1 MLVKLNGTFSY
12 FKIRKRGVFA
22 LQTTA
27 PITFCLICRTFQKL
41 WCFAKI
47 ALVTVRNQAMSCHH
61 SVISLKISFRRG
73 IWERINENK
82 QNTENNYI
90 YINMFFA
97 DK

>member
-1 MLVKLNGTFSY
+1 MLVKLKGTFSY
-12 FKIRKRGVFA
+12 FKIRKRGASV

-27 PITFCLICRTFQKL
+27 PITLMICRTFQKL

-47 ALVTVRNQAMSCHH
+47 ALVTVRNQTISCHH